1 MFDIG
6 FSELMVVGVI
16 SLVVMGPE
24 RLPETLRGINLWVGR
39 IKASLSSAKKEIFD
53 FFDNVK
59 VNDDSDFVKKNR
71 LELINILCKTFENF
85 IDFHLIK
92 DINEQTNS

>member
-39 IKASLSSAKKEIFD
+39 IKASLSSAKKEIED
-53 FFDNVK
+53 ELGMDQVREQLHNEK
-59 VNDDSDFVKKNR
+59 ILHD
-71 LELINILCKTFENF
+71 LENTKQETEKLMTEAKTPFKE
-85 IDFHLIK
+85 
-92 DINEQTNS
+92 S

>member
-39 IKASLSSAKKEIFD
+39 IKASLSSAKKEIED
-53 FFDNVK
+53 ELGMDQVREQLHNEK
-59 VNDDSDFVKKNR
+59 ILRD
-71 LELINILCKTFENF
+71 LENTKQETEKLMTEAKTPFKEG
-85 IDFHLIK
+85 
-92 DINEQTNS
+92 

>member
-39 IKASLSSAKKEIFD
+39 IKASLSSAKKEIED
-53 FFDNVK
+53 ELGMDQVREQLHNEK
-59 VNDDSDFVKKNR
+59 ILRD
-71 LELINILCKTFENF
+71 LENTKQETEKLMTEAKTPFKE
-85 IDFHLIK
+85 
-92 DINEQTNS
+92 S